1 MRPKEQVE
9 KETTEYVVN
18 EEQVIDTDIVAN
30 SEDDRNNTLDQTKG
44 ND

>member
-9 KETTEYVVN
+9 KETTEYVVD
-18 EEQVIDTDIVAN
+18 EEQVINTDIVAN
-30 SEDDRNNTLDQTKG
+30 SEDDRNNTLDQTNG

>member
-9 KETTEYVVN
+9 KETTEYVVD

>member
-9 KETTEYVVN
+9 KETTEYVVDKD
-18 EEQVIDTDIVAN
+18 QVIDTDIVAN